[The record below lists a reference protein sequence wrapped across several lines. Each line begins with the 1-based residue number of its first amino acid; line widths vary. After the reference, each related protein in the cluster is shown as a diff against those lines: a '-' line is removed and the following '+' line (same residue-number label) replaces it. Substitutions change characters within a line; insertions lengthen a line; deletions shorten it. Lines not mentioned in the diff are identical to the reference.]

1 MYLLSCIYIYKHKFL
16 IGGFNGDESHGTIS
30 KESPK
35 KHIQEQN
42 TKQLPLKQ
50 LN

>member
-1 MYLLSCIYIYKHKFL
+1 MFL

-30 KESPK
+30 KESPNK
-35 KHIQEQN
+35 QSQEPN